1 MKKQIPL
8 ILVGIILIAGIF
20 VFISNIEKQQDT
32 KDVAI
37 GNAVVKSNTDD
48 KVSQE
53 SPVVT
58 LKNGD
63 TYNLTAS
70 YIKKTIAGK
79 EQRMLAY
86 NGSVPGPTISVTQGS
101 EITVVFKND
110 TDSPQLLHSHGV
122 RMDNQ
127 YDGSQMVQKEINPG
141 DSFSYKLK
149 FPDAGIYWYHPHAGE
164 VVGQAL
170 GLYGAFVV
178 TPTNKNYFSKVND
191 EQVLFLADIP
201 MTNGLISINANSNA
215 LMGHYGN
222 VMLTNGSENYTMNA
236 RKGEVKRLYVIN
248 SANVRPFNFT
258 ISGVKMKLV
267 GGDSGAYEK
276 ASFVDS
282 VLLAPSERAIVDVY
296 FEKTGTYTMNNST
309 PNGRT
314 ILGKIVVADQN
325 VEESYAK
332 EFNTLETNQDII
344 TSIDPFRSYFG
355 KSPDKK
361 IKLTIDM
368 NGMGGGMMGRNMMQM
383 GGSDVGIEWE
393 DTGMMNNMMTTENT
407 KWEIVDEETGKI
419 NKEIMWSFDLNKPVV
434 IRIYNDKT
442 SGHPMQHPIH
452 FHGQRF
458 LVVSRDG
465 VRQTNLVWKDTALVK
480 VGETVDI
487 VLVPSNKGDWMA
499 HCHISEHL
507 ASGMMFSFKV
517 K

>member
-1 MKKQIPL
+1 MKKY
-8 ILVGIILIAGIF
+8 ILLLTVGIIAVIGVVTLKSSIPQ
-20 VFISNIEKQQDT
+20 STTIEVTQT
-32 KDVAI
+32 
-37 GNAVVKSNTDD
+37 N
-48 KVSQE
+48 KVNQE
-53 SPVVT
+53 SPIIS

-63 TYNLTAS
+63 TYDLTAS
-70 YIKKTIAGK
+70 FIKKTIAGK
-79 EQRMLAY
+79 EQTMLAY
-86 NGSVPGPTISVTQGS
+86 NGSVPGPTIKVDQGS
-101 EITVVFKND
+101 EITINFKNE
-110 TDSPQLLHSHGV
+110 TDVPQLLHSHGV
-122 RMDNQ
+122 RMDNK
-127 YDGSQMVQKEINPG
+127 YDGSQMVQKEIPVG
-141 DSFSYKLK
+141 GSFSYKLK
-149 FPDAGIYWYHPHAGE
+149 FPDAGVYWYHPHAGE

-178 TPTNKNYFSKVND
+178 TPTNKSYFPKVNE
-191 EQVLFLADIP
+191 EQTLFLSDVP
-201 MTNGLISINANSNA
+201 MNNSVISITANSHA

-222 VMLTNGSENYTMNA
+222 VMLTNGSENYTLNA
-236 RKGEVKRLYVIN
+236 KEGEVMRLYVVN

-258 ISGVKMKLV
+258 IDGVKMKLV

-282 VLLAPSERAIVDVY
+282 MLLAPSERAIVDVY
-296 FEKTGTYTMNNST
+296 FAKAGTYSMQNNT

-314 ILGKIVVADQN
+314 ILGKVVVSDQK
-325 VEESYAK
+325 VTDSYEK
-332 EFNTLETNQDII
+332 EFSVLETNKDTV

-355 KSPDKK
+355 KNPDKK

-368 NGMGGGMMGRNMMQM
+368 NGMGGGMGGGMMGGNMMQM
-383 GGSDVGIEWE
+383 GESNDGIEWE

-407 KWEIVDEETGKI
+407 KWEIVDEETGKV
-419 NKEIMWSFDLNKPVV
+419 NKDIMWNFTLNKPVV
-434 IRIYNDKT
+434 IRIYNDKN
-442 SGHPMQHPIH
+442 SAHPMQHPIH

-465 VRQTNLVWKDTALVK
+465 VRQTNLVWKDTTLVK

-507 ASGMMFSFKV
+507 ASGMMFGFTV

>member
-1 MKKQIPL
+1 MKKQLPL
-8 ILVGIILIAGIF
+8 VLVGIILIAGIF
-20 VFISNIEKQQDT
+20 VFTLNTVRQQDT
-32 KDVAI
+32 KDVEVSDTA
-37 GNAVVKSNTDD
+37 VKSNVTD

-53 SPVVT
+53 SPIVS

-70 YIKKTIAGK
+70 YIKKTILGK

-86 NGSVPGPTISVTQGS
+86 NGSVPGPTITVEQGS
-101 EITVVFKND
+101 EITIVFKNN
-110 TDSPQLLHSHGV
+110 TDRAELLHSHGV
-122 RMDNQ
+122 RMENK
-127 YDGSQMVQKEINPG
+127 YDGSQMVQKEIKPG

-170 GLYGAFVV
+170 GLYGSFVV

-201 MTNGLISINANSNA
+201 TANGVISIDANSNA

-222 VMLTNGSENYTMNA
+222 VMLTNGSENYTINA
-236 RKGEVKRLYVIN
+236 KKGEVKRLYVIN

-276 ASFVDS
+276 ATFIDS

-296 FEKTGTYTMNNST
+296 FENAGTYNMNNST

-314 ILGKIVVADQN
+314 ILGKVIVEDKQT
-325 VEESYAK
+325 EESFVK
-332 EFNTLETNQDII
+332 EFYILQTNSA
-344 TSIDPFRSYFG
+344 TVSSIDPFRSYFG

-368 NGMGGGMMGRNMMQM
+368 NGMGGGMMGGNMMQM
-383 GGSDVGIEWE
+383 GGSDDGIEWE

-407 KWEIVDEETGKI
+407 KWKIVDEDTGKE
-419 NKEIMWSFDLNKPVV
+419 NKDIVWDFAVNKPVV

-465 VRQTNLVWKDTALVK
+465 VRQTNLVWKDTTLVR

-487 VLVPSNKGDWMA
+487 VLDPSNKGDWMA